1 MADIP
6 KHAVIFCH
14 PRRDSFNGAVADA
27 YRAAVEEIGHEVCLR
42 DLYRMGFDPV
52 LKDEERPGEPGFHL
66 HADVEEELR
75 ILSGARVFVLIYP
88 IWFGTPPAMLKGY
101 VERVFGSGFS
111 HRDMREQH
119 QNRLLSGG
127 HLLSL
132 TSSGNT
138 RNWLDEQAQWLS
150 LRDVFDHYLKTIF
163 SMKSD
168 EHVHFAPIN
177 DQSPARFIEEN
188 MEQVR
193 AAARIVASKASSDMY
208 RRATG
213 QLKLRT

>member
-1 MADIP
+1 MTDIP

-14 PRRDSFNGAVADA
+14 PRRNSFTGAVADA
-27 YRAAVEEIGHEVCLR
+27 YRAAIEEIGHEVCLR

-66 HADVEEELR
+66 HADVAEELR

-119 QNRLLSGG
+119 QNCKCGAVYPMAPAWEVNSFERVYCGDTLESWNSAGSQATVLL
-127 HLLSL
+127 
-132 TSSGNT
+132 
-138 RNWLDEQAQWLS
+138 RNRS
-150 LRDVFDHYLKTIF
+150 
-163 SMKSD
+163 
-168 EHVHFAPIN
+168 
-177 DQSPARFIEEN
+177 
-188 MEQVR
+188 
-193 AAARIVASKASSDMY
+193 
-208 RRATG
+208 
-213 QLKLRT
+213 

>member
-1 MADIP
+1 MSDVP
-6 KHAVIFCH
+6 KHAVILCH
-14 PRRDSFNGAVADA
+14 PRRDSFNGLVAET
-27 YRAAVEEIGHEVCLR
+27 YCKAVEGIGHEACLR
-42 DLYRMGFDPV
+42 DLYRLGFDPV
-52 LKDEERPGEPGFHL
+52 LKDEERPGERDFRIHQ
-66 HADVEEELR
+66 DVVAELCA
-75 ILSGARVFVLIYP
+75 LSGATVFVLIYP

-138 RNWLDEQAQWLS
+138 KNWLDEQAQWLS
-150 LRDVFDHYLKTIF
+150 LRGVFDHYLKTIF

-168 EHVHFAPIN
+168 EHVHFSPIN
-177 DQSPARFIEEN
+177 HQSPPRFIEEN
-188 MEQVR
+188 LEQVR
-193 AAARIVASKASSDMY
+193 SAARTVASKAANDTH
-208 RRATG
+208 RREASK
-213 QLKLRT
+213 LKFKL